1 MIISR
6 RHVTLGIVLAA
17 GLLAAVLA
25 GLAAL
30 KWNAARGFSD
40 TRIVLSRFPV
50 EDAVVINADFAAVR
64 GAGLLSDSGKLP
76 LEPDYKQFLDGT
88 GFDYRKDLDSVTA
101 SFSKSGNFFIAR
113 GRFNWAK
120 LRDYAAKQGG
130 SCYQDLCRMPGSTP
144 QRRIS
149 FLPLR
154 DDTMALA
161 VSTDDLAANR
171 LTNPGSPITATL
183 PTAPVWMI
191 IPGSALHES
200 AAVPAGLRLMLSALT
215 NADRLVVTLSP
226 SGSNLDAK
234 MLDAKMEATCR
245 SKDEA
250 HVLASQLRS
259 VTAKLKDALQQNKD
273 AQGDELVRV
282 LVGGKFDDHGA
293 LVDGTWPFSKS
304 LIASLTAGI

>member
-1 MIISR
+1 MTISR
-6 RHVTLGIVLAA
+6 RHITLAI
-17 GLLAAVLA
+17 LLVAAVLA
-25 GLAAL
+25 GVAAL

-40 TRIVLSRFPV
+40 PHVVLSRFPA
-50 EDAVVINADFAAVR
+50 EDAIVLSADFAAVR
-64 GAGLLSDSGKLP
+64 GAGLLTDSKLP
-76 LEPDYKQFLDGT
+76 LEADYKQFLDGT
-88 GFDYRKDLDSVTA
+88 GFDYRKDLDAVTA

-120 LRDYAAKQGG
+120 LRDYAAHQGG

-171 LTNPGSPITATL
+171 LTKPGNPVTATL

-191 IPGSALHES
+191 IPGSALHDS
-200 AAVPAGLRLMLSALT
+200 AAVPPGLGLMLSALT
-215 NADRLVVTLSP
+215 NADRLVITVAP

-234 MLDAKMEATCR
+234 MEATCK
-245 SKDEA
+245 SKDDA
-250 HVLASQLRS
+250 HVLASELRN
-259 VTAKLKDALQQNKD
+259 VTAKLREALQQNKD
-273 AQGDELVRV
+273 AQGDELVKV
-282 LVGGKFDDHGA
+282 LVGGQFDDHGM
-293 LVDGTWPFSKS
+293 LVDGRWPFSKS

>member
-1 MIISR
+1 MTISR
-6 RHVTLGIVLAA
+6 RYLTLAIV
-17 GLLAAVLA
+17 AAVVLLV
-25 GLAAL
+25 GLATL
-30 KWNAARGFSD
+30 KWNAGRGLSD
-40 TRIVLSRFPV
+40 PRVVLSRFPV
-50 EDAVVINADFAAVR
+50 EDAVVVNADFAVVR
-64 GAGLLSDSGKLP
+64 GAGLLSESKLP
-76 LEPDYKQFLDGT
+76 LEADYRQFLDGT

-120 LRDYAAKQGG
+120 LRDYAAHQGG

-144 QRRIS
+144 ERRIS

-154 DDTMALA
+154 DDIMALA

-171 LTNPGSPITATL
+171 LTKAGNTVTATL

-191 IPGSALHES
+191 IPGTALHDS
-200 AAVPAGLRLMLSALT
+200 AAVPPGLRLMLSALT
-215 NADRLVVTLSP
+215 NADRLVVTLEP
-226 SGSNLDAK
+226 SGDN
-234 MLDAKMEATCR
+234 LDAKMEATCR

-259 VTAKLKDALQQNKD
+259 VTAKLKEALQQNKD
-273 AQGDELVRV
+273 VQGDALVQV
-282 LVGGKFDDHGA
+282 LTGGTFDDRGA
-293 LVDGTWPFSKS
+293 MVDGTWPFSKS

>member
-1 MIISR
+1 MTISR
-6 RHVTLGIVLAA
+6 RYITLAIVAA
-17 GLLAAVLA
+17 ALLLV

-40 TRIVLSRFPV
+40 PRVLLSRFPA
-50 EDAVVINADFAAVR
+50 EDAIVVNVDFAMVR
-64 GAGLLSDSGKLP
+64 GAGLLSESKLP

-88 GFDYRKDLDSVTA
+88 GFDYRKDLDAVTA
-101 SFSKSGNFFIAR
+101 SFSRSGNFFIAR
-113 GRFNWAK
+113 GRFNWPK
-120 LRDYAAKQGG
+120 LRDYAAHQGG

-171 LTNPGSPITATL
+171 LTKPGNPITATL

-191 IPGSALHES
+191 IPGTALHDS
-200 AAVPAGLRLMLSALT
+200 AAVPPGLRLMLSALT
-215 NADRLVVTLSP
+215 NADRLVVTLEP

-245 SKDEA
+245 SKDDA

-259 VTAKLKDALQQNKD
+259 VTAKLKEALQQNKD
-273 AQGDELVRV
+273 AQGDELVQV
-282 LVGGKFDDHGA
+282 LVGGQFDDHGT

>member
-1 MIISR
+1 MILSR

-17 GLLAAVLA
+17 AVLV

-40 TRIVLSRFPV
+40 PRVLLSRFPA
-50 EDAVVINADFAAVR
+50 EDAIVVNADFAAVR
-64 GAGLLSDSGKLP
+64 GAGLLSESKLP

-120 LRDYAAKQGG
+120 LRDYADHQGG

-171 LTNPGSPITATL
+171 LTKPGSPITATL

-191 IPGSALHES
+191 IPGSALHDS
-200 AAVPAGLRLMLSALT
+200 TAVPGGLRLMLSALT
-215 NADRLVVTLSP
+215 NADRLVVTVEP
-226 SGSNLDAK
+226 SGGNFDAK
-234 MLDAKMEATCR
+234 MVATCR

-250 HVLASQLRS
+250 HVLASQLRN
-259 VTAKLKDALQQNKD
+259 VTAKLKEALLSNKD
-273 AQGDELVRV
+273 AQGDELVQV
-282 LVGGKFDDHGA
+282 LTGGQFDDRGA

>member
-1 MIISR
+1 MTISR
-6 RHVTLGIVLAA
+6 RHITLAIVLA
-17 GLLAAVLA
+17 AAVLA

-30 KWNAARGFSD
+30 KWNAVRGFSD
-40 TRIVLSRFPV
+40 PRIVLSRFPV
-50 EDAVVINADFAAVR
+50 EDAVVVNADFAAVR
-64 GAGLLSDSGKLP
+64 GAGLLTESKLP

-88 GFDYRKDLDSVTA
+88 GFDYRKDLDAVTA

-120 LRDYAAKQGG
+120 LRDYAAHQGG

-144 QRRIS
+144 ERRIS

-171 LTNPGSPITATL
+171 LTKPGNPVTAAL
-183 PTAPVWMI
+183 PSAPVWMI
-191 IPGSALHES
+191 IPGTALHDT
-200 AAVPAGLRLMLSALT
+200 AAVPPGLRLMLSALT
-215 NADRLVVTLSP
+215 NADRLVVTLEP
-226 SGSNLDAK
+226 SGGNLDAK
-234 MLDAKMEATCR
+234 MLDVKMEATCR
-245 SKDEA
+245 SKDDA

-259 VTAKLKDALQQNKD
+259 VTAKLKEALQQNKD
-273 AQGDELVRV
+273 AQGDELVKV
-282 LVGGKFDDHGA
+282 LVGGQFDDRGA

>member
-1 MIISR
+1 MTISR
-6 RHVTLGIVLAA
+6 RHLTLAIVAA
-17 GLLAAVLA
+17 ALLLA

-30 KWNAARGFSD
+30 KWNRARGFAD
-40 TRIVLSRFPV
+40 TRVLLSRFPV
-50 EDAVVINADFAAVR
+50 EDAIVLNADFAAMR
-64 GAGLLSDSGKLP
+64 GAGLLTESKLP

-88 GFDYRKDLDSVTA
+88 GFDYRKDLDAVTA

-120 LRDYAAKQGG
+120 LRDYAAHQGG

-171 LTNPGSPITATL
+171 LTKPGNPVTATL

-191 IPGSALHES
+191 IPGTALHDS
-200 AAVPAGLRLMLSALT
+200 AAVPPGLRLMLSALT
-215 NADRLVVTLSP
+215 NADRLVVTLQP
-226 SGSNLDAK
+226 SGNN
-234 MLDAKMEATCR
+234 LDAKMEATCR
-245 SKDEA
+245 SKDDA

-259 VTAKLKDALQQNKD
+259 VTAKLKEALQQNKD
-273 AQGDELVRV
+273 AQGDELVKV
-282 LVGGKFDDHGA
+282 LVGGQFDDHGA
-293 LVDGTWPFSKS
+293 LVDGIWPFSKS